1 MQVRGEGAPDL
12 SIRRH
17 LDIAGTA
24 LRAAGVDVLDA
35 RLLLA
40 GVLDV
45 SLGRLQMLEA
55 TDAQLANDDAAK
67 FQAAVAERA
76 TSRPLQHILGQA
88 PFRYLTL
95 TVGEGALVPR
105 PETETLVDL
114 ALERLPEGGHL
125 LDAGT
130 GTGAI
135 AVAAATE
142 RPDARVTAVE
152 LSPAA
157 FVWAKRNIDRLAPQ
171 VRLIY
176 GDFAEVLPA
185 GGTLDVLVSNPPYV
199 PAARIP
205 RDPEVYLYDPPLA
218 LFSGSDGLSAI
229 RVLSSIGFDA
239 VAPGGSIVLEHD
251 ETQGDAIVELLLA
264 DHWSDP
270 KTLPDLTGRP
280 RFTAAV
286 RP

>member
-1 MQVRGEGAPDL
+1 MHVHGDGVSDV

-17 LDIAGTA
+17 LDEAGAA
-24 LRAAGVDVLDA
+24 LTAAGVNAHDA

-40 GVLDV
+40 GLLDV

-55 TDAQLANDDAAK
+55 TDARLSTEDITG
-67 FQAAVAERA
+67 FHHAVAERA
-76 TSRPLQHILGQA
+76 TRRPLQHILGQA
-88 PFRYLTL
+88 HFRYVTL
-95 TVGEGALVPR
+95 ALGEGALVPR

-114 ALERLPEGGHL
+114 ALERLPEGGRL

-135 AVAAATE
+135 AVAVATE
-142 RPDARVTAVE
+142 RTDARVTAVE
-152 LSPAA
+152 LSPGAY
-157 FVWAKRNIDRLAPQ
+157 VWAKRNIDRLAPH
-171 VRLIY
+171 VHLIY

-185 GGTLDVLVSNPPYV
+185 TEPLDVLVSNPPYV

-205 RDPEVYLYDPPLA
+205 RDPEVYLHDPPFA

-229 RVLSSIGFDA
+229 RVLSSVGHAA

-251 ETQGDAIVELLLA
+251 ETQGEAITELLLA
-264 DHWSDP
+264 DGWRAP
-270 KTLPDLTGRP
+270 VTLPDLTGRP